1 MLAATL
7 VSGQTDQLGMYTS
20 HTLAPAKYYA
30 AASED
35 VVDPTPESISKL
47 WRSRDRFKEVE
58 LSPKGS
64 AQVSIQAVRIE

>member
-20 HTLAPAKYYA
+20 HTLAPGKYYL

-35 VVDPTPESISKL
+35 AIDPTPESIGRL

-58 LSPKGS
+58 LAPKGT
-64 AQVSIQAVRIE
+64 AQVSLEPVRIE